1 MDNQTVKRD
10 LFDFEVGYLTQSPC
24 VNCEFREHL
33 PQCHKD
39 CIILDQIQTRL
50 VRVVSSQSSRYDS

>member
-1 MDNQTVKRD
+1 MNNQTIKRD

-24 VNCEFREHL
+24 VNCEFREQL
-33 PQCHKD
+33 PKCHAD

-50 VRVVSSQSSRYDS
+50 ARGISSQSSRYES

>member
-1 MDNQTVKRD
+1 MNNQTVKRD

-24 VNCEFREHL
+24 VNCQFREHL
-33 PQCHKD
+33 PKCHAD

-50 VRVVSSQSSRYDS
+50 ARGISSQSSCYES

>member
-1 MDNQTVKRD
+1 MDNQTIKRD

-33 PQCHKD
+33 PKCHED
-39 CIILDQIQTRL
+39 CIILDQIQIRL
-50 VRVVSSQSSRYDS
+50 ARGISSQSSGYES

>member
-1 MDNQTVKRD
+1 MDNQTIKRN

-33 PQCHKD
+33 PKCHAD
-39 CIILDQIQTRL
+39 CILLDQIQTQLARGI
-50 VRVVSSQSSRYDS
+50 SSQSSRYES